1 MKMTLFELRS
11 IVRNAIHE
19 ESWVPSRWMPDDGGP
34 ADDEDLMRMD
44 DDFGSIDEVDLDPSN
59 NPGRPADPYEYLG
72 MHPAPTAAMSHPY
85 ATGGGSAAPGAYPAS
100 NADSGGGES
109 FGGTSVD
116 GDSMDGEEESP
127 E

>member
-1 MKMTLFELRS
+1 MTLFELRS

-85 ATGGGSAAPGAYPAS
+85 ATGGGSAAPGSYPAS
-100 NADSGGGES
+100 GGDSGGDGS
-109 FGGTSVD
+109 FTSTD
-116 GDSMDGEEESP
+116 SGDSVEDEQEPLE
-127 E
+127 